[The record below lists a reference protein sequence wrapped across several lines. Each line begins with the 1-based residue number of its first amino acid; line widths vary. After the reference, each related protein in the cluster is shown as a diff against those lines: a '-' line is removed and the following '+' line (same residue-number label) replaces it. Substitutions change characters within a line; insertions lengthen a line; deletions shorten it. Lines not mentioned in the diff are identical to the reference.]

1 MAALPNQPQGNLRT
15 GDQPRA
21 TEASIKETDRGMGKI
36 SYVRQAQRGSTGKT
50 SYGTRYMRKS

>member
-1 MAALPNQPQGNLRT
+1 MAAPPNIPPGNLRT

-21 TEASIKETDRGMGKI
+21 TEESIKETDRGMGKI
-36 SYVRQAQRGSTGKT
+36 SYVRQAQRGNFPKT